1 MMAAHAQALAR
12 RRNAAIS
19 RLRAAFDTLFVDLDG
34 RFLTVEDRDDVLLVR
49 TTGPLR
55 VDPLIARSLGQHLI
69 KWADTQPPLK

>member
-1 MMAAHAQALAR
+1 MMAALTGRAR

-69 KWADTQPPLK
+69 EWADTQPPLK